1 MPSVAMS
8 LLLPAPGDTEL
19 LGAALA
25 AALPL
30 APKLGA
36 VLYLQGELGAGKTTC
51 VRSLLRA
58 LGVTGLVRSPTYTL
72 VETYET
78 AALSCVHVDLY
89 RLAAASEASGAESEA
104 LGADGEAEGLGLR
117 DLGAPGTLL
126 MVEWPEK
133 GGGAVPRADVTL
145 SLSYEGQARRA
156 QLRPLTELGRTWVRN
171 LGDDT
176 RLAPYVSNIT

>member
-89 RLAAASEASGAESEA
+89 RLAAASEAPGAES
-104 LGADGEAEGLGLR
+104 EAEGLGLR

-156 QLRPLTELGRTWVRN
+156 QLRPLTELGLTWVRN